1 MQVDQE
7 LCNRYNQLTNVLSS
21 ISFLQLQSLSV
32 KVEAAASA
40 AAAAY
45 RADVANFQQNL
56 ISLTG
61 GVEQLRES
69 MEQQGQQFQQE
80 LGLVL
85 PQLEKMGV
93 QIQLLSSFE
102 SKFDRIFDMMNSV
115 AGYMQQLQ
123 QQHGHHEQQ
132 QLKGKKKVVPKPE
145 MLILQDELKLLG
157 CCLGE
162 GTSGSLYTA
171 KYGSEEVA
179 VKTFF
184 LKGATEDELKTVRI
198 LVFLGT
204 YVILQGLI
212 AIRVAQIEGVSMTTR
227 NAIVVYKVISND
239 R

>member
-7 LCNRYNQLTNVLSS
+7 LCNCYNQLTNVLSN
-21 ISFLQLQSLSV
+21 ISFLQLQSLSD
-32 KVEAAASA
+32 KVEAVASA

-102 SKFDRIFDMMNSV
+102 SKFDRMFDVLDTV
-115 AGYMQQLQ
+115 ARYMQQLQ
-123 QQHGHHEQQ
+123 QQQQEQHQGQQEQQ

-162 GTSGSLYTA
+162 GTSGSVYTA

-184 LKGATEDELKTVRI
+184 LMGATEEELKKVRTLRPVSYYI
-198 LVFLGT
+198 GSST
-204 YVILQGLI
+204 I
-212 AIRVAQIEGVSMTTR
+212 APP
-227 NAIVVYKVISND
+227 
-239 R
+239 